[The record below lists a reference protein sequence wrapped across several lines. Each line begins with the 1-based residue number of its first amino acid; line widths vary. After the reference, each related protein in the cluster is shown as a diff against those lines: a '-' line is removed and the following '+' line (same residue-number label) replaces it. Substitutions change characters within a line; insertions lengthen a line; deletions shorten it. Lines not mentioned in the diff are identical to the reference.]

1 MSRFSFDT
9 IVRCEKKNDNVKL
22 TTRFLSGK
30 MHMFAKLSLMS
41 FIYELVETVY
51 FPDEIVKKIY
61 ERYLI
66 EKVYIYHVL
75 TDTDSSCLKFI
86 FVSSTDSDISDKKF
100 RDIIFE
106 VIVVSKIYNMLDSSN
121 IYWEKFMA
129 RKEKLLECLG
139 NVEIEHVDNPCFVT
153 VAVNPKEYY
162 KSFEDNSL
170 NKKHKGIKKGSSGMD
185 FENYPSRILLVN
197 DCDFLKKPDND
208 VKKCQG

>member
-1 MSRFSFDT
+1 
-9 IVRCEKKNDNVKL
+9 
-22 TTRFLSGK
+22 
-30 MHMFAKLSLMS
+30 MFAKLSLMS

-61 ERYLI
+61 EKYLI

-106 VIVVSKIYNMLDSSN
+106 VIVASKIYNMLDSSN

-197 DCDFLKKPDND
+197 DCDFLKKTDND